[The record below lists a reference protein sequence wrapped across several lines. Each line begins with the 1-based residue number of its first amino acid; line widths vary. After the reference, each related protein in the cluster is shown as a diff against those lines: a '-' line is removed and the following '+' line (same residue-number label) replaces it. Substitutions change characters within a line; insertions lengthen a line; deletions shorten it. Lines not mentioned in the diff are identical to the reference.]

1 MPVPI
6 RWLSAGII
14 VNRAGGFVTVFLALI
29 LSLRHVPT
37 WKIGLAL
44 VITAAC
50 AIAGSGLG
58 GFAAS
63 RIGSRWTIATSMLGA
78 AVFTAVLIYATAYP
92 LTVLVVGL
100 ISVFNRGYVPAAA
113 TVIGRLTVPGDR
125 VRRYAAFQL
134 AFNIGSAIGPPIG
147 TFLLT
152 RSLTALLAVDAATSA
167 CFALVALRV
176 PPEAELGAV
185 AARKRGRAG
194 PRRRVF
200 QDRRYLTYCVGIVL
214 ICMAYGQ
221 VTGAFP
227 LTVRDHHYTLELL
240 GILLSANAIA
250 VILFQ
255 LPLSYLTS
263 RLPYWIPLTV
273 GGALTCGG
281 FAILLAGASVPLLIA
296 STALWTLGEMIFNP
310 VTPAVAMA
318 MSTDENHAIYQGA
331 LSMSRTAG
339 QVIGPSLGVFAF
351 SVRPWLPWA
360 GCAVLGAMVV
370 VLFVSLAGTF
380 EALAEKAPKDM
391 AQTP

>member
-1 MPVPI
+1 MAI
-6 RWLSAGII
+6 
-14 VNRAGGFVTVFLALI
+14 FLALI

-58 GFAAS
+58 GFAAN
-63 RIGSRWTIATSMLGA
+63 RIGSRWTIAVSMLGT
-78 AVFTAVLIYATAYP
+78 AVFTAVLIFATAYP
-92 LTVLVVGL
+92 LTVLVVCL
-100 ISVFNRGYVPAAA
+100 ISMFNRAYVPAAA
-113 TVIGRLTVPGDR
+113 TVVGRLTVPGDR

-134 AFNIGSAIGPPIG
+134 AYNIGIAIGPPIG

-152 RSLTALLAVDAATSA
+152 RSITALLVADAATSA

-176 PPEAELGAV
+176 PSEAELGA
-185 AARKRGRAG
+185 AAPPKRGSG
-194 PRRRVF
+194 PRRLRD
-200 QDRRYLTYCVGIVL
+200 DRRYLTYCLGIVL
-214 ICMAYGQ
+214 VFMAYGQ

-227 LTVRDHHYTLELL
+227 LTVRIHHHNLELL
-240 GILLSANAIA
+240 GVLLSGNAIA

-263 RLPYWIPLTV
+263 RLPYWIPLAV
-273 GGALTCGG
+273 GGALVCGG
-281 FAILLAGASVPLLIA
+281 YSILLIGATVPLFIA
-296 STALWTLGEMIFNP
+296 STALWTLGEMVFNP

-339 QVIGPSLGVFAF
+339 QFIGPSLGVFAF
-351 SVRPWLPWA
+351 SVRPWLPWL
-360 GCAVLGAMVV
+360 GCAVLGVV
-370 VLFVSLAGTF
+370 VTIVFVSLSGTF
-380 EALAEKAPKDM
+380 A
-391 AQTP
+391 AQTA